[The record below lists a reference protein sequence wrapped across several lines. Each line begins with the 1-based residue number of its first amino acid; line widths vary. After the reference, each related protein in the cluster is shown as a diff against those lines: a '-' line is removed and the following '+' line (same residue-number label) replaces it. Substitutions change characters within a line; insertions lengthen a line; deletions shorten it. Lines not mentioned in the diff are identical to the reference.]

1 MKKILLTMIAG
12 LGIAGLATAQTTDK
26 GTFITGG
33 NVSYNYQKVVDRDG
47 NVQDYSI
54 LPNVGYFVQDNLAV
68 GLAVGYTDTT
78 KEDSDKIK
86 NVSGEFTVAPYARLY
101 KGDGNIKFFGQLAV
115 PMGWGTNK
123 VDGTKTGTVENYGV
137 ALSPGIAYFPTNKL
151 GIEFSVQGLHYQYSA
166 VKPENG
172 TKVEMNEFGLNVNSL
187 KPTIGINFYF

>member
-1 MKKILLTMIAG
+1 MIAG
-12 LGIAGLATAQTTDK
+12 LGFVGLASAQTTDR

-33 NVSYNYQKVVDRDG
+33 NVQYNYQKTVDVDG
-47 NVQDYSI
+47 NIQDYAI

-68 GLAVGYTDTT
+68 GLGFGYAGKTE
-78 KEDSDKIK
+78 EDADKIK
-86 NVSGEFTVAPYARLY
+86 SVNGEFTVAPYARLY
-101 KGDGNIKFFGQLAV
+101 KGNGNVKFFGQLAA

-123 VDGTKTGTVENYGV
+123 VDGTKTGTTERYGV

-172 TKVEMNEFGLNVNSL
+172 TKVEVNEFGLNANSL
-187 KPTIGINFYF
+187 KPTIGVNFYF